1 MRNIS
6 IAILTILLAGCAGL
20 GIGDLGSL
28 GDILGSTGSD
38 DFSEVRGT
46 VVRVDTSNRRID
58 LDVTYINNLRDERR
72 GSSIY
77 YDSQTVVEFQG
88 RRYRP
93 EDLERGDEI
102 AVRGSNRDGRFIA
115 DRITVVRN
123 VRG

>member
-1 MRNIS
+1 MRKNS
-6 IAILTILLAGCAGL
+6 IAILTMVLAGCAGL
-20 GIGDLGSL
+20 GIPDL
-28 GDILGSTGSD
+28 GDILGSTGSG
-38 DFSEVRGT
+38 DFSEVRGR
-46 VVRVDTSNRRID
+46 VVQVDTSNRRID

-72 GSSIY
+72 GSSVY

-88 RRYRP
+88 RTYRP

-102 AVRGSNRDGRFIA
+102 LVRGSNRDGRFIA